1 MLRAVV
7 LAIVLATAL
16 DIALVGAFAAQTPP
30 DAEAHKAW
38 MNDASDAQE
47 DFREAIAARSGAK
60 AAEAA
65 AKLDDLMKKTEAYW
79 KNKGAAD
86 GVKLSHDCQTLA
98 VETGTAAKAGKLD
111 QAQSAFGQLNTA
123 CNTCHALHLEKR

>member
-1 MLRAVV
+1 MLKAC
-7 LAIVLATAL
+7 LLATAL
-16 DIALVGAFAAQTPP
+16 VLAAQTPP

-47 DFREAIAARSGAK
+47 DFREAIAAKSGAK

-86 GVKLSHDCQTLA
+86 GVKLSHDCEALA
-98 VETGTAAKAGKLD
+98 AEIGTAAKGGKLD
-111 QAQSAFGQLNTA
+111 QAQGAFATLNTT
-123 CNTCHALHLEKR
+123 CNACHALHLEKR